1 MRFFLLGVFLH
12 QPVNPVRSRTAH
24 QKQLRQ
30 LGLGKV
36 VAQVEQIFRH
46 PVVGSG
52 FDNAL
57 AFDVVVLVHQ
67 GPAHAV
73 GLFDSPAIRF
83 DYFNV
88 ENPER

>member
-1 MRFFLLGVFLH
+1 M
-12 QPVNPVRSRTAH
+12 
-24 QKQLRQ
+24 
-30 LGLGKV
+30 
-36 VAQVEQIFRH
+36 AQVEQIFRH

-57 AFDVVVLVHQ
+57 ALDIVVLIHQ
-67 GPAHAV
+67 GSVHAV
-73 GLFDSPAIRF
+73 GLFDSPAIRL